1 MSGEGIAQAIG
12 REVPFCALSEHARND
27 GCAKRPPSGVIARV
41 KLAFSTANE
50 RSVLVVEFARHFG
63 SGLRGNELDLADE
76 IFSPGFVYARAEL
89 ALHAFKLLPPA
100 FSVRGD
106 FEAAIL
112 ESDGPRVRSQG
123 FSHDR
128 GPGTLEP
135 GERGLGP
142 LEFSDNF
149 SEKFSGA
156 FHRNREIVT

>member
-1 MSGEGIAQAIG
+1 MVAA
-12 REVPFCALSEHARND
+12 PN
-27 GCAKRPPSGVIARV
+27 PPSGAIARG

-50 RSVLVVEFARHFG
+50 RSVLVVELARHFG
-63 SGLRGNELDLADE
+63 AGLRGYELDLADE

-89 ALHAFKLLPPA
+89 TFHALQLLPPA

-112 ESDGPRVRSQG
+112 ESDGSRVRGQG

-135 GERGLGP
+135 SERGLGP
-142 LEFSDNF
+142 LKFSNNF